1 MATLKQEGLE
11 RDNEYKQNLIDKQS
25 GTINTLREHENNLER
40 LLQIE
45 RESRAKWRKAFLF
58 AFIAFII
65 VLGILLYPLIPS
77 KTAQNASESVT
88 EVLESEVVEEPT
100 PEAPETPE
108 PPPEPTPE
116 PPHKEVTVTVDTLN
130 VRAEPSEDSELI
142 AQVHLND
149 VLTAVGEPTEGWQ
162 TISLNDITCYVSS
175 EFIAD
180 KQVEPPHKEQS
191 KGIDWTLIGII
202 ACGIVI
208 VYILICCYVGWK
220 NRY

>member
-1 MATLKQEGLE
+1 MATRKQEGLE
-11 RDNEYKQNLIDKQS
+11 RDNAYQKTLIDKQS

-58 AFIAFII
+58 AFIAFLI

-77 KTAQNASESVT
+77 KTSQNASESVT

-108 PPPEPTPE
+108 PTPE
-116 PPHKEVTVTVDTLN
+116 PPQTREVTVTVDTLN
-130 VRAEPSEDSELI
+130 VRAEPREDSELI

-175 EFIAD
+175 EFIAE
-180 KQVEPPHKEQS
+180 KQVKPPHEPN

-202 ACGIVI
+202 ACSIVG